1 MDSRA
6 TGLVMSLE
14 FTRKQNFKLKKIE
27 RPIYVRNIDG
37 TFNKERP
44 IEHIV
49 EVNIY
54 YQEHR
59 ERMEINVIRGQKWN
73 VILGML

>member
-54 YQEHR
+54 YQKHR